1 MMSIDDQ
8 IQKYEALAAAVTSSL
23 KAYRAYY
30 DGLLNICFNDDGT
43 AKTLQIDVQGEIIDY
58 PMALLTEF
66 PEPPRI
72 DQITIASKDD
82 VKSD

>member
-1 MMSIDDQ
+1 MNIDNQ
-8 IQKYEALAAAVTSSL
+8 IQKYEVLATAVTSSL

-30 DGLLNICFNDDGT
+30 DGLLNICLNDDGT
-43 AKTLQIDVQGEIIDY
+43 AKTLQIDVQGEIINY

-66 PEPPRI
+66 PEPPWI